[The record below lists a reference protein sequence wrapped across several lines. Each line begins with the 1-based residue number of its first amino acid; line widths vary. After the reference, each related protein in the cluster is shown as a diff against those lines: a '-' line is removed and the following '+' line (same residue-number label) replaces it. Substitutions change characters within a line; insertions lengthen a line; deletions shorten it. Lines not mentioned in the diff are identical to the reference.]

1 MPFDYEAA
9 ISALEVKHA
18 QDVFKSI
25 NLTQLQIPNNDVVK
39 FATIAISAGVLA
51 DLMQR
56 YIQPTEG
63 CCFGW
68 MYLRR
73 HNIHYAKEIHS
84 KALEVKNAVVSPL
97 SYDSKVNLEHLN
109 DRVNQVLQAINA
121 PFDPTTNPAKINP
134 VGDFAMALTP
144 FLNKYWQIRYPV
156 TYTPPTHGG
165 LTPSVASK
173 KRFGSVRKLLPSMSF
188 GSKSSKNSIPLS
200 ETSELLSG
208 PGASP
213 VFRVSYANQLE
224 LKSMIELCDSIAF
237 AQTSPGIMPNTGDQ
251 VWAGHNK
258 EGLILSKVVQ
268 ALPGVGRY

>member
-73 HNIHYAKEIHS
+73 HNIHYAKEIQG

-134 VGDFAMALTP
+134 VGDFAMALTA
-144 FLNKYWQIRYPV
+144 FLCRYWQIRYPM
-156 TYTPPTHGG
+156 PPVPASNTSRSSFSGSLKKLASRVG
-165 LTPSVASK
+165 FGRSANNPTVPVPLPVETDPLMSVELT
-173 KRFGSVRKLLPSMSF
+173 
-188 GSKSSKNSIPLS
+188 SSS
-200 ETSELLSG
+200 SG
-208 PGASP
+208 Q
-213 VFRVSYANQLE
+213 SYSNPHDMNCRA
-224 LKSMIELCDSIAF
+224 
-237 AQTSPGIMPNTGDQ
+237 
-251 VWAGHNK
+251 
-258 EGLILSKVVQ
+258 
-268 ALPGVGRY
+268 